1 MVAGRVHL
9 RLGQGRD
16 AILGPR
22 PSLLETSIL
31 PPSPTLGYLPSTLG
45 LGLGV
50 PSPPSP
56 PAGHTCSCAAADSR
70 AQSLHSAMTLGV
82 QGPAAGLFFRFCM
95 QLGASYYSTAFFFAR
110 PSPLPFNVSG
120 SIDRTVVTLTQAEA
134 VFTGTVLS
142 CEAAAGARLS

>member
-31 PPSPTLGYLPSTLG
+31 PRRPPWGIFHRRWGWGSGSPPL
-45 LGLGV
+45 
-50 PSPPSP
+50 PSP
-56 PAGHTCSCAAADSR
+56 PAGHTCSCAAQPVSAQRHDSGSAR
-70 AQSLHSAMTLGV
+70 TCCWPFLSLLHA
-82 QGPAAGLFFRFCM
+82 
-95 QLGASYYSTAFFFAR
+95 ASYYSTVHCLLLCT
-110 PSPLPFNVSG
+110 PIPLPFNVSG

>member
-31 PPSPTLGYLPSTLG
+31 PRPPWGIFHPSNDAGAGARGPLPSPHPRP
-45 LGLGV
+45 V
-50 PSPPSP
+50 I
-56 PAGHTCSCAAADSR
+56 HAAVLRS
-70 AQSLHSAMTLGV
+70 QSLHSAMTLGV

-95 QLGASYYSTAFFFAR
+95 LLATTPLSTAFFFAR
-110 PSPLPFNVSG
+110 PSPCHSMSRAR
-120 SIDRTVVTLTQAEA
+120 SIAQ
-134 VFTGTVLS
+134 
-142 CEAAAGARLS
+142 